1 MSKVTAVAPQKIL
14 TPIEREFLKQG
25 NRLML
30 DRPNGR
36 IGAAALMDIV
46 VDWLGSHSNHGF
58 EQFAKAWTSRAALRT
73 NTPTSFSASCL
84 AWTPT
89 PRPGGLHEEKN
100 LRGQGPRRH

>member
-58 EQFAKAWTSRAALRT
+58 EQFAKAWIIQGGAKNKHAYKLLCELFGLDTD
-73 NTPTSFSASCL
+73 
-84 AWTPT
+84 PT
-89 PRPGGLHEEKN
+89 PR
-100 LRGQGPRRH
+100 RAA